1 MFNENDRNS
10 YKSMHSV
17 NGRDNQKLGIS
28 RYVTRGRWIKSEI
41 LHSYSTRELRSSYN
55 YPCAI
60 GLCTIA
66 ELN

>member
-17 NGRDNQKLGIS
+17 NGRDKQELGIS

-41 LHSYSTRELRSSYN
+41 LHSYLTREF
-55 YPCAI
+55 
-60 GLCTIA
+60 
-66 ELN
+66 